1 MSLKKRSFSRLAPL
15 QAPRLFIGLEI
26 LIQPPSSSFEWL
38 IPCWTYF
45 CCCCCCHL
53 SRMSDGEIFNCDQ
66 FSKSP
71 PFFPFAAIFSRC
83 AQTRLTILCYESI
96 SHLPGRLLTFRSKFS
111 PNIWPRN
118 VSWVHQGLVS
128 GGVCLYL
135 SHPPGFVSL
144 FINSS
149 FAWRST
155 FHIWKLAFNFNPI
168 WGGGL
173 ET

>member
-53 SRMSDGEIFNCDQ
+53 SRMSDGEIFNCDH

-71 PFFPFAAIFSRC
+71 PFFSLRCNFLQMCSDASHNFMPWIHQPPAWQAAHFQIKVF
-83 AQTRLTILCYESI
+83 TKHLTKKCLLGS
-96 SHLPGRLLTFRSKFS
+96 PGSG
-111 PNIWPRN
+111 IW
-118 VSWVHQGLVS
+118 G
-128 GGVCLYL
+128 CM
-135 SHPPGFVSL
+135 FVSITSTRFCEL
-144 FINSS
+144 VYKFFFCMKINISY
-149 FAWRST
+149 
-155 FHIWKLAFNFNPI
+155 
-168 WGGGL
+168 L
-173 ET
+173 ETGI